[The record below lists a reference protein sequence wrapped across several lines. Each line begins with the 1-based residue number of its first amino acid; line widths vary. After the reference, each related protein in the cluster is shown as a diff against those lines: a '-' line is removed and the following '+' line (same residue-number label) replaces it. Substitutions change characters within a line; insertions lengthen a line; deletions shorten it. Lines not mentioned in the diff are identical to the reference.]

1 MTDLEMDF
9 RAPVAKAYELRRAD
23 ELGLLM
29 LENRPVRFVD
39 VFPPRL
45 ERLPDLRYLVP
56 VGESR
61 LVRPKRRAMDF
72 AIGLLL
78 KTPMPKSVPSADRA
92 GAGVESL
99 AQEDVAALERNVL
112 LIAKHIGPLWGDLED
127 KNAKTHTEPIYES
140 LSQWVDLADRIQTD
154 FERDSPADY
163 LMCSVAVYLTRQ
175 RDGSRSMV
183 VRPSSTREALK
194 YHAAQMIARGAVSRT
209 CEHCG
214 TLFLTGK
221 GGGEKRGGARF
232 CSDKCRYSYHNEANR
247 KLRG

>member
-23 ELGLLM
+23 ELCLLIPDI
-29 LENRPVRFVD
+29 ENRPVTLFR
-39 VFPPRL
+39 RQRGL
-45 ERLPDLRYLVP
+45 LRDLRYLMP

-99 AQEDVAALERNVL
+99 AQQDVAALERNVL
-112 LIAKHIGPLWGDLED
+112 LIAKHIGPLFGHLED
-127 KNAKTHTEPIYES
+127 KNAKTHTEPICES
-140 LSQWVDLADRIQTD
+140 LSQWVDLAKWIQTD
-154 FERDSPADY
+154 FERDSPGDY
-163 LMCSVAVYLTRQ
+163 PTCSVDVYLTRQ

-183 VRPSSTREALK
+183 VRPSFTREALK
-194 YHAAQMIARGAVSRT
+194 YHAAQMIARGAVSRA